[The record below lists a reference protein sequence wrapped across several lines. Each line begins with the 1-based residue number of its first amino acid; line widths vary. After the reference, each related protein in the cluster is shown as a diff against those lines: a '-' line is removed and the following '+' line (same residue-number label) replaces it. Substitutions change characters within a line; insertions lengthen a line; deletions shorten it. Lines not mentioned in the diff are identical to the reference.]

1 MGVRGTL
8 FENTH
13 LQTNV
18 FMMKMRFSIA
28 LLAIALSSMAFLQS
42 CNKDDDSGNNTNQT
56 ATVNMH
62 LTDDPANYDAVWIN
76 IQKVEVTMEGHSAV
90 TLVPIR
96 PGMYDLLK
104 FRNGLDTL
112 LLTATLPAGKVSQ
125 IRLILGEGNN
135 VVVDGQTHDLNTP
148 SAQESGLKLNLK
160 DEFVA
165 GGAYDVWIDFDAA
178 KSIVVTG
185 NGKYQLK
192 PVIRAYT
199 ALTDGRVKG
208 YVLPPAA
215 LATVSLTNGVDTYT
229 AIPGADGYY
238 IFTGVPEGTYSATFD
253 ASIVTYQDITVNNVV
268 VKYGTT
274 VDLGVTTLI
283 Q

>member
-1 MGVRGTL
+1 
-8 FENTH
+8 
-13 LQTNV
+13 
-18 FMMKMRFSIA
+18 MKIRFSA
-28 LLAIALSSMAFLQS
+28 AVVAIALSSVAFLQS
-42 CNKDDDSGNNTNQT
+42 CKKDDNNNSNNNGEKT

-90 TLVPIR
+90 TLPAIR
-96 PGMYDLLK
+96 PGMYDLLR

-112 LLTATLPAGKVSQ
+112 LLTTTLPAGKVSQ
-125 IRLILGEGNN
+125 IRLILGEGNY
-135 VVVDGQTHDLNTP
+135 VVVDGQAHDLNTP

-178 KSIVVTG
+178 KSIHETG

-208 YVLPPAA
+208 FVLPPAA
-215 LATVSLTNGVDTYT
+215 LATVYLTNGVDTYA
-229 AIPGADGYY
+229 AIPGPDGYF
-238 IFTGVPEGTYSATFD
+238 IFTGIPEGTYSVTYD
-253 ASIVTYQDITVNNVV
+253 ASITTFQDITVNNVV

-274 VDLGVTTLI
+274 VDLGTTTLL